1 MYEESEEKSEV
12 EGTFNIEED
21 QPDVEQVTPAEGEEV
36 TMEAEAETPVAEEI
50 SPEEAAARARKEA
63 EEKLASELYEGTVR
77 LKIASPIDLGK
88 MSKFL
93 ERLKQV
99 NGLRLSLVGGSASEG
114 TKAVVIADL
123 PTPLY
128 GIIKEMP
135 PVAQVVK
142 RGNILEVT
150 LQVKE
155 PEEEKSPETSIII

>member
-1 MYEESEEKSEV
+1 VYEEAEEKNEV
-12 EGTFNIEED
+12 EGTTSFEEG
-21 QPDVEQVTPAEGEEV
+21 QPAAEQVTPAE
-36 TMEAEAETPVAEEI
+36 TEAPETEEI

-77 LKIASPIDLGK
+77 LKITSPIDLGQ
-88 MSKFL
+88 MSKFQ

-99 NGLRLSLVGGSASEG
+99 NGLRLTLVGGAVSEG
-114 TKAVVIADL
+114 TKAVVIADM
-123 PTPLY
+123 PIPLF

-150 LQVKE
+150 LKVKE
-155 PEEEKSPETSIII
+155 PEAEANPSETSIII

>member
-1 MYEESEEKSEV
+1 MHEESEEKSEV

-21 QPDVEQVTPAEGEEV
+21 QPAAEQVTPAEGEEV

-99 NGLRLSLVGGSASEG
+99 NGLRLSLIGGSVSEG
-114 TKAVVIADL
+114 TKAVVIADI

-135 PVAQVVK
+135 PVVQVVK

-155 PEEEKSPETSIII
+155 PEGEKSPETSIII